1 MSVKDSETNSLAAVQ
16 VAVRIR
22 PLSDKDR
29 TQPRFAHAASDNVLQ
44 AHENNTVVISPPHN
58 KIFTFDHVF
67 GPQTQQAEIFAAL
80 GEKSIR
86 KFVEGYNVTMLAY
99 GQTSSGKTYTVGT
112 AHHTGQFHPEQEGIV
127 PRAMALLFDLLHQID
142 TRPTSPT
149 TSLSASSSI
158 DGTTSTK
165 GRLRPVSRISYSSF
179 NNNNNS
185 SSSSSASTNSNNN
198 AKSKYKYTVKVSFV
212 EIYNEELIDLLN
224 FAPPNERP
232 PVTIREDTKGQI
244 YWTGVKEMMVNNTD
258 DVLMYLQQGTQNRAT
273 GATDMNEQ
281 SSRSHAIFSVTLR
294 QEKWTPTATNN
305 NNNSHTP
312 RTASPTSPRSK
323 PRPLSAMNLRM
334 NDGLSSNDDAGEWII
349 TTSKLHFVD
358 LAGSERL
365 KRTAAE
371 GDRRKEG
378 ININGGLLALG
389 NVISALGDASK
400 KSTHIPYRDSKLTR
414 LLQDS
419 LGGSAMTLMIACVSP
434 MEYNISETLN
444 TLQYANRARNIKNRI
459 EKNEVEEWL
468 TTDNVDLLRSI
479 ITKLKSELRNRSTTQ
494 QQKGEGR
501 LSVSP
506 IPRHM
511 YADGD
516 QSFQEQHVALVA
528 DLKRQLEELSS
539 ETAITRERNCVVE
552 NQLKM
557 MKAMTDRSSGDNKG
571 GRTIPGKDYLD
582 FEQYVEPV
590 IKEYETSIS
599 TVESQLSMTRAAL
612 THSDIRIDELQ
623 ALTQMQ
629 DDMLNDLNVKINKFK
644 EKEQHNQ
651 KYIEELEG
659 KLLHSVNDAEQDE
672 ELLNELKNRIMK
684 FKELDDSTELYI
696 LDLEKQLSTNEAD
709 YANKIQQHQQTITK
723 QNDRIEQLEHDLR
736 DLQLGHIQQTGNDD
750 MGKQMEMINE
760 RQSLQQHIAKLEHDL
775 MNVTSQLQQQ
785 QQNGGVNPSLV
796 ESDSVLEEHHRQ
808 QRLAISS
815 PPPSSTM
822 DPDHEKRKRMFS
834 GGNPHRPTNSKS
846 TLLQSTLASLDT
858 VQSDYVALKERYKHW
873 TVASQAT
880 LGEEDHPAPP
890 PPPPQG
896 LAPTMSTGSS
906 SLSSLDSIGTG
917 TGTVLSTTTTTAAKV
932 SNNDHGQSTIQDIQT
947 KCDHVVKQYQN
958 QLERIS
964 GAIQR
969 VTKLERTTSDTG
981 LPISPT
987 TPSPSPPPPSST
999 EAHDRDALLDLEQQ
1013 LKDRQQALQE
1023 ACTRFELEMKDDL
1036 ATWQQNDPSH
1046 SEQHWMQRLSTA
1058 LQDVELHRSK
1068 TFVLQTKLQK
1078 LEVAAFHAQQKRKS
1092 SASEDQDGIEQL
1104 MKKMD
1109 AIKIQLE
1116 SRDVKSISVKE

>member
-1 MSVKDSETNSLAAVQ
+1 
-16 VAVRIR
+16 
-22 PLSDKDR
+22 
-29 TQPRFAHAASDNVLQ
+29 
-44 AHENNTVVISPPHN
+44 
-58 KIFTFDHVF
+58 
-67 GPQTQQAEIFAAL
+67 
-80 GEKSIR
+80 
-86 KFVEGYNVTMLAY
+86 
-99 GQTSSGKTYTVGT
+99 
-112 AHHTGQFHPEQEGIV
+112 
-127 PRAMALLFDLLHQID
+127 MALLFDLLHQID

-158 DGTTSTK
+158 DGTTSSTK

-179 NNNNNS
+179 NNNTS

-198 AKSKYKYTVKVSFV
+198 TKSKYKYTVKVSFV

-305 NNNSHTP
+305 NGNSHTP

-334 NDGLSSNDDAGEWII
+334 NDGLSNNDDAGEWII

-444 TLQYANRARNIKNRI
+444 TLQYANRARNIKNRM

-479 ITKLKSELRNRSTTQ
+479 ITKLKAELRNRSATQQ

-516 QSFQEQHVALVA
+516 QSLHEQHVALVA

-539 ETAITRERNCVVE
+539 ETAITRERNSVVE
-552 NQLKM
+552 YELKL
-557 MKAMTDRSSGDNKG
+557 MKSMVDNNSGDNKG
-571 GRTIPGKDYLD
+571 GQTAPGKRYLD

-590 IKEYETSIS
+590 IKEYETSLS
-599 TVESQLSMTRAAL
+599 TVESKLSMTRAAL

-629 DDMLNDLNVKINKFK
+629 DDMLSDLNVKINKFK

-659 KLLHSVNDAEQDE
+659 KL
-672 ELLNELKNRIMK
+672 
-684 FKELDDSTELYI
+684 
-696 LDLEKQLSTNEAD
+696 
-709 YANKIQQHQQTITK
+709 
-723 QNDRIEQLEHDLR
+723 
-736 DLQLGHIQQTGNDD
+736 
-750 MGKQMEMINE
+750 
-760 RQSLQQHIAKLEHDL
+760 
-775 MNVTSQLQQQ
+775 
-785 QQNGGVNPSLV
+785 
-796 ESDSVLEEHHRQ
+796 
-808 QRLAISS
+808 
-815 PPPSSTM
+815 
-822 DPDHEKRKRMFS
+822 
-834 GGNPHRPTNSKS
+834 
-846 TLLQSTLASLDT
+846 
-858 VQSDYVALKERYKHW
+858 
-873 TVASQAT
+873 
-880 LGEEDHPAPP
+880 
-890 PPPPQG
+890 
-896 LAPTMSTGSS
+896 
-906 SLSSLDSIGTG
+906 
-917 TGTVLSTTTTTAAKV
+917 
-932 SNNDHGQSTIQDIQT
+932 
-947 KCDHVVKQYQN
+947 
-958 QLERIS
+958 
-964 GAIQR
+964 
-969 VTKLERTTSDTG
+969 
-981 LPISPT
+981 
-987 TPSPSPPPPSST
+987 
-999 EAHDRDALLDLEQQ
+999 
-1013 LKDRQQALQE
+1013 
-1023 ACTRFELEMKDDL
+1023 
-1036 ATWQQNDPSH
+1036 
-1046 SEQHWMQRLSTA
+1046 
-1058 LQDVELHRSK
+1058 
-1068 TFVLQTKLQK
+1068 
-1078 LEVAAFHAQQKRKS
+1078 
-1092 SASEDQDGIEQL
+1092 
-1104 MKKMD
+1104 
-1109 AIKIQLE
+1109 
-1116 SRDVKSISVKE
+1116 